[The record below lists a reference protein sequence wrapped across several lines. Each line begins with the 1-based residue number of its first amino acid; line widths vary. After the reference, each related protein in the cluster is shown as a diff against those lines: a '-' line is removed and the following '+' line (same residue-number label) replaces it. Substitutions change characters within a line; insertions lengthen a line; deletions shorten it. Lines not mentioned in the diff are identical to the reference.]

1 MKRFLIVGLVALG
14 LAATARSAKADCAF
28 EYSCSR
34 HLSYVHTSKNRCFSF
49 NSHST
54 PLPCMSHSGSGYSGP
69 AWGDPSAYGAPAY
82 GYPAAAPVAAAPA
95 AAAPAAPAATTPS
108 FNAPAPKQ
116 TPNNNASAGLQQA
129 GYFYYGQT
137 ANPGYGAGYNYS
149 TGYSYYGYG
158 SAGAPN
164 YWYDN

>member
-1 MKRFLIVGLVALG
+1 MKRFLFVGLVALG

-54 PLPCMSHSGSGYSGP
+54 PLPCMSSSGYGYSGP
-69 AWGDPSAYGAPAY
+69 AWGAAPAY
-82 GYPAAAPVAAAPA
+82 GYAAPVAAAPVAAAPA
-95 AAAPAAPAATTPS
+95 APAAAPAATTPS

-116 TPNNNASAGLQQA
+116 TPSNSTAGLQQA